1 MEITDNGALRAGVF
15 TRFHPSKSEAGLIM
29 YAEGL
34 AGSTNPEESRPMIFA
49 LKSAAG
55 WRNG

>member
-1 MEITDNGALRAGVF
+1 V
-15 TRFHPSKSEAGLIM
+15 RFHPSKSEAGLLM

-34 AGSTNPEESRPMIFA
+34 AGSTDHETSRPILYS

-55 WRNG
+55 WRKS